1 MNPTIFEQ
9 SQQLQ
14 QILINNK
21 NNFSPILGPKYQTNP
36 LSIFDLT
43 EKNKE
48 LQNIDMND
56 TAAMTE
62 YLFDIMQKE
71 GTELG
76 IGRYDEDRI
85 IYQRSGLFENPEDA
99 RSLHVGIDLWVPAE
113 TPIYAPLSGKVH
125 SFADNNNFG
134 DYGPTIILEHILN
147 GQTFYTLYGHL
158 SRESLKNLEIGQEIE
173 AGKAFA
179 FVGDYPINGDWPP
192 HLHFQ
197 IITNILDKKGD
208 FPGVASLNEREYYL
222 ALCPNPNL
230 ILQMNI

>member
-1 MNPTIFEQ
+1 MNSSIFEQ
-9 SQQLQ
+9 SEQLQ

-21 NNFSPILGPKYQTNP
+21 NNFSPILGTKYKMSP
-36 LSIFDLT
+36 LSVFDLS

-48 LQNIDMND
+48 LQNIDMNN
-56 TAAMTE
+56 TAVMTK
-62 YLFDIMQKE
+62 YLFDIMKNE
-71 GTELG
+71 GTDLG
-76 IGRYDEDRI
+76 IGQYDEDRI

-125 SFADNNNFG
+125 SFADNDHFG
-134 DYGPTIILEHILN
+134 DYGPTIILEHILD

-158 SRESLKNLEIGQEIE
+158 SRESLSNIKTGQEIQ
-173 AGKAFA
+173 AGEAFA
-179 FVGDYPINGDWPP
+179 FIGDFPINGDWPP

-197 IITNILDKKGD
+197 IITDILDKKGD
-208 FPGVASLNEREYYL
+208 FPGVASLSERDYYL

-230 ILQMNI
+230 ILQIDI